1 MIWKGIGG
9 VIVLC
14 AIRAGPLS
22 CELSTRMHHLL
33 HLVFEIAAFAV
44 GFAYYQWLRAK
55 NGDAITEPKRV
66 WIIIGAAAGALIG
79 SRILGALEQPQLL
92 AWDWSALFVAFNN
105 RTVVGGLLGGLIGVE
120 LTKLFIGERTSSGDL
135 FTYPLIL
142 GMIVGRIGCLL
153 GGLEDN
159 TYGVA
164 TNLPWGIDLGDG
176 ISRHPTNVYEIL
188 WLGATWLFLLA
199 LEKKRRL
206 ANGARFM
213 LFLLLYLIFRFS
225 VEWIKPQ
232 PPVFLNLSSIQLAC
246 TAGILYYY
254 RVWLMPRH
262 LIQPDA

>member
-1 MIWKGIGG
+1 
-9 VIVLC
+9 
-14 AIRAGPLS
+14 
-22 CELSTRMHHLL
+22 MHHIL
-33 HLVFEIAAFAV
+33 HLVFEIAAFAL

-55 NGDAITEPKRV
+55 DGDVITEPKRV
-66 WIIIGAAAGALIG
+66 WIIIGAAAGALLG
-79 SRILGALEQPQLL
+79 SRVLGALEQPQLL
-92 AWDWSALFVAFNN
+92 AWDWSTLFVAFNN
-105 RTVVGGLLGGLIGVE
+105 RTIVGGLLGGLIGAE
-120 LTKLFIGERTSSGDL
+120 LTKLLIGERTSSGDL

-159 TYGVA
+159 TYGIA
-164 TNLPWGIDLGDG
+164 TSLPWGIDLGDG
-176 ISRHPTNVYEIL
+176 IIRHPTNGYEIL

-206 ANGARFM
+206 VTGARFK

-232 PPVFLNLSSIQLAC
+232 PAVFLDLSSIQLAC
-246 TAGILYYY
+246 AAGILYYY
-254 RVWLMPRH
+254 RVWLFPRH